1 VPFLLVPGLLA
12 FIFGL
17 VLSAAVHLQGGSRM
31 HSLILGCLLLVIG
44 YQMLLAGLYFEA
56 FGASY
61 GLSRPSRTK
70 KMISYHSLEKE
81 LFLGTILLGAGVLLG
96 IRVMLSWGASGFGA
110 LDAAQSAMMA
120 MILSILGIQT
130 IFSGMFISLLL
141 LNSGQE

>member
-1 VPFLLVPGLLA
+1 
-12 FIFGL
+12 
-17 VLSAAVHLQGGSRM
+17 M
-31 HSLILGCLLLVIG
+31 
-44 YQMLLAGLYFEA
+44 
-56 FGASY
+56 
-61 GLSRPSRTK
+61 
-70 KMISYHSLEKE
+70 
-81 LFLGTILLGAGVLLG
+81 ILLCAGVLLG